1 MILQTDDLL
10 ATTAIALGVGQLCL
24 HMKNVY
30 EKDDVSSYNFSAV
43 FIGITASS
51 LWLLYQFRKGANYSA
66 VYTSIG
72 LVAQLYILQ
81 RVLAK
86 AKSKSKSN
94 DETREAMY

>member
-1 MILQTDDLL
+1 MKVQTDDLL
-10 ATTAIALGVGQLCL
+10 ATTAIALGVGQMFS

-30 EKDDVSSYNFSAV
+30 EKDDVSSYDLTTV

-72 LVAQLYILQ
+72 LVVQLYILQ
-81 RVLAK
+81 RISSK
-86 AKSKSKSN
+86 AR
-94 DETREAMY
+94 DETRKDIYSMI

>member
-1 MILQTDDLL
+1 MKLYTDDLL
-10 ATTAIALGVGQLCL
+10 ATTAIALGVGQMFV

-30 EKDDVSSYNFSAV
+30 EKDDVSSYSLSAV
-43 FIGITASS
+43 FIGISASS

-81 RVLAK
+81 RISSK
-86 AKSKSKSN
+86 AN
-94 DETREAMY
+94 DEAKKEIHSMM

>member
-1 MILQTDDLL
+1 MKLQTDDLL
-10 ATTAIALGVGQLCL
+10 ATTAIALGVGQMLA

-30 EKDDVSSYNFSAV
+30 EKDDVSSYDATSV

-81 RVLAK
+81 RISSK
-86 AKSKSKSN
+86 AKE
-94 DETREAMY
+94 ETKKDIHSMI

>member
-1 MILQTDDLL
+1 MKVQTDDLL
-10 ATTAIALGVGQLCL
+10 ATTAIALGVGQMFS

-30 EKDDVSSYNFSAV
+30 EKDDVSSYDLTTV

-81 RVLAK
+81 RISSK
-86 AKSKSKSN
+86 AK
-94 DETREAMY
+94 DETRKEIHSMI